1 MEEGDEITGTSQPA
15 STSAAS
21 LRCAAFKEDIRAGI
35 VDGNTVEVSFD
46 DFPYYLR

>member
-1 MEEGDEITGTSQPA
+1 LEERDEIMGTSQPA
-15 STSAAS
+15 STSAPS

-35 VDGNTVEVSFD
+35 IDGHTVEVSFD